1 MEAAID
7 ILDIRIAIFIGIL
20 VFMAGWETLW
30 PRRQLTQRKINRWF
44 GNLMLV
50 ALDTIIVRLL
60 LPAGAAGAALW
71 AETHQF
77 GLLHLT
83 SLPPAATVLLAII
96 LLDLAIYTQ
105 HVVFHAVPTLWRL
118 HMVHHADRD
127 LDVTSG
133 LRFHPFEILLSMLI
147 KVSLVLLVGAPVLA
161 VIIFEVILN
170 GMAMFNH
177 SNIRLPAILDRA
189 IRLLLVTPDMHRV
202 HHSVVIAE
210 TNSNYG
216 FNLSLWDRLF
226 CTYRAQPEAGH
237 QGMSIG
243 LTQFQKDPTWR
254 LDWIL
259 ALPFVGKI
267 GQYPRWKQTAGE
279 SHD

>member
-133 LRFHPFEILLSMLI
+133 LRFPPF
-147 KVSLVLLVGAPVLA
+147 
-161 VIIFEVILN
+161 
-170 GMAMFNH
+170 
-177 SNIRLPAILDRA
+177 
-189 IRLLLVTPDMHRV
+189 
-202 HHSVVIAE
+202 
-210 TNSNYG
+210 
-216 FNLSLWDRLF
+216 
-226 CTYRAQPEAGH
+226 
-237 QGMSIG
+237 
-243 LTQFQKDPTWR
+243 
-254 LDWIL
+254 
-259 ALPFVGKI
+259 
-267 GQYPRWKQTAGE
+267 
-279 SHD
+279 